1 MIIKLERVSLSR
13 NTFSFIFHIKILVYF
28 LHSMISRAD
37 LNDEW
42 ASYAGP
48 GGWNG
53 KNPHLSL
60 VLYIESIL
68 DCLVTKYKFF
78 NQNKYIIMSM
88 CNFCLLW
95 YFLST
100 DPDML
105 EVGNGGMTTEE
116 YRAHFSIWALAKVTW
131 NQKINIFRHLHII
144 MYSAYLHF
152 FCTSRLLYWL
162 VVTLEHWMSP
172 QKNC

>member
-1 MIIKLERVSLSR
+1 
-13 NTFSFIFHIKILVYF
+13 
-28 LHSMISRAD
+28 MISRAD

-88 CNFCLLW
+88 CNFCLL
-95 YFLST
+95 
-100 DPDML
+100 
-105 EVGNGGMTTEE
+105 
-116 YRAHFSIWALAKVTW
+116 
-131 NQKINIFRHLHII
+131 
-144 MYSAYLHF
+144 
-152 FCTSRLLYWL
+152 
-162 VVTLEHWMSP
+162 
-172 QKNC
+172 